1 MTVINAMS
9 LVFCVG
15 AVPVELSFWDDLDF
29 CDPLP
34 TLEAD
39 MATDIFFLV
48 SRPVL
53 PHFRARNLVFPKIFG
68 GISMPGF
75 RSEHGGQFIPA
86 IHVPQTLL
94 VALFMFLLLEYKTWD
109 KQTRK

>member
-1 MTVINAMS
+1 MS

-29 CDPLP
+29 CEPLP

-39 MATDIFFLV
+39 MATDVFFLV
-48 SRPVL
+48 LRPVL

-68 GISMPGF
+68 GMSMVSVLNMGVNLSRPF
-75 RSEHGGQFIPA
+75 MYPRHCCLDYTFF
-86 IHVPQTLL
+86 
-94 VALFMFLLLEYKTWD
+94 LFPEYKTWD
-109 KQTRK
+109 TQTRK